1 MRGGKKHSL
10 SGEELYNYAIRLLG
24 ARALSSAEVRE
35 KLRARS
41 ADAAAIDAAVSRLK
55 ECGFLDDARFAENF
69 AAARRDNQG
78 FGEFRVTQ
86 ELRKRR
92 VAPAVAA
99 KAASEAFAEVDELAH
114 ARRYLERKYR
124 GQDASAFF
132 SQEKNLASAYRR
144 LRAAGFGSSVAI
156 RALKDHA
163 KNAELLEALASE
175 EPSE

>member
-1 MRGGKKHSL
+1 MRGAKKRPL
-10 SGEELYNYAIRLLG
+10 SGDELYDYAIRLLG
-24 ARALSSAEVRE
+24 GRALSSAEVRE

-41 ADAAAIDAAVSRLK
+41 ADPANVDAAIRRLK
-55 ECGFLDDARFAENF
+55 EYGFLDDARFAENF

-78 FGEFRVTQ
+78 FGQFRVTQ
-86 ELRKRR
+86 DLRKRR
-92 VAPAVAA
+92 VAPSVAA

-124 GQDASAFF
+124 GQDAAAFF
-132 SQEKNLASAYRR
+132 SQDKNVASAYRR

-163 KNAELLEALASE
+163 KNAELLDALASE